1 MNSMVNRR
9 KFLQM
14 TGAGIGAFALSG
26 LFGCGSEDQAAESP
40 NIVILFADDLG
51 YADLSC
57 YGHPTIKTPN
67 LDTMAD
73 EGIRLTS
80 FYAQPSCSPSRA
92 SLLTGKYP
100 LRASMPHVLGPNS
113 DHALPQSEL
122 TLAEGLKS
130 QGYQT
135 QMVGKWHLGHAEEA
149 HLPTSRGFDH
159 YFGLLYS
166 NDMKPPWVN
175 TDKPLELYKDTEP
188 IEHLVN
194 QDTLTT
200 RYTEESVRFIENA
213 GTDAP
218 FFLYMAYSM
227 PHLPLHT
234 AEKFRDSSRAG
245 LYGDIIETIDWSAG
259 EILQALKDKGVDE
272 NTIVVFTSDNG
283 PWSNMPPRMLQE
295 GIRPWHAGWT
305 GLLRGA
311 KHTTYEGGPRVPGI
325 VRWPGQIPAGQESAD
340 IASTMDIFTTLML
353 AGGADVPEDVDG
365 KNILPF
371 LKGET
376 SSPVE
381 QFYYFSGNS
390 IHGVREGEWK
400 LRIAEGYPELFN
412 LDSDPS
418 ERHNR
423 AEELPDIVSKL
434 QGQIEKKSE
443 EVNADMPEA

>member
-1 MNSMVNRR
+1 MNHTINRR
-9 KFLQM
+9 EFIKM
-14 TGAGIGAFALSG
+14 AGAGIGALTLNG
-26 LFGCGSEDQAAESP
+26 LLGCGAESQSGEQP

-51 YADLSC
+51 YGDLSC
-57 YGHPTIKTPN
+57 YGHPTIQTPN
-67 LDTMAD
+67 LDRMAD

-113 DHALPQSEL
+113 DHALPQSEVTL
-122 TLAEGLKS
+122 TEGLKS

-135 QMVGKWHLGHAEEA
+135 QMVGKWHLGHAEEE

-175 TDKPLELYKDTEP
+175 TEKPLELYRDTEP
-188 IEHLVN
+188 IEHPVN

-200 RYTEESVRFIENA
+200 RYTEESVQFIENA
-213 GTDAP
+213 SSDAP

-234 AEKFRDSSRAG
+234 ADTFRETSRAG

-259 EILQALKDKGVDE
+259 QILQAIKDKGVDD

-295 GIRPWHAGWT
+295 GIRPWHAGWS

-311 KHTTYEGGPRVPGI
+311 KHMTYEGGPRVPGI
-325 VRWPGQIPAGQESAD
+325 VRWPEQIPAGQESAD
-340 IASTMDIFTTLML
+340 IASTMDVFTTMMNL
-353 AGGADVPEDVDG
+353 GGAEVPADVDG
-365 KNILPF
+365 KDLLAF
-371 LKGET
+371 LKGE
-376 SSPVE
+376 SESPAQ
-381 QFYYFSGNS
+381 QFYYFSGNT
-390 IHGVREGEWK
+390 IHGVRDAEWK
-400 LRIAEGYPELFN
+400 LRIAEGYAELFN
-412 LDSDPS
+412 LDIDPA

-423 AEELPDIVSKL
+423 AEELPDIVSRL
-434 QGQIEKKSE
+434 QALIEDKAQE
-443 EVNADMPEA
+443 TDADLPEA